1 MASKKTPR
9 TRAVRD
15 LEAHRIP
22 YTLFSYRYEE
32 KGGTRIAAHSLE
44 VDEHLVIK
52 TLVMET
58 EEGDPFLLLM
68 HGDRHVST
76 KALARLLGA
85 KKVAP
90 SSPDRAH
97 KVAGYLVGGV
107 SPFGTRK
114 ALRVYMEASI
124 MALPEVY
131 INAGRRGLMAKI
143 SPHDLD
149 RSLKPVHVKVA
160 IS

>member
-1 MASKKTPR
+1 MASKKIPGTS
-9 TRAVRD
+9 AVRE

-22 YTLFSYRYEE
+22 YALFSYRYEE
-32 KGGTRIAAHSLE
+32 KGGTRVAAHSLG
-44 VDEHLVIK
+44 VDEHRVIK

-85 KKVAP
+85 KRVVP

-97 KVAGYLVGGV
+97 KVTGYLVGGV

-114 ALRVYMEASI
+114 ALRLYMEASI
-124 MALPEVY
+124 IALPEVY
-131 INAGRRGLMAKI
+131 INAGRRGLMARI
-143 SPHDLD
+143 SPQDLD

-160 IS
+160 TS